1 MTHGGAEGYSV
12 HEIFYVDIYLILN
25 FMMNFFLLHLTAIIR
40 QKRKM
45 GGRIFLFSLL
55 FAGISTGSTYIL
67 WNEKAWRAGIA
78 LLELGGMA
86 YAVFLPR
93 SLRNWWR
100 EIAIFLSLT
109 LFCGGGIAAFLSVG
123 NAVFDELPVS
133 AMGML
138 CLSMVLMGI
147 AFAMLRRQ
155 WAAQRQNQ
163 QTFVWVEV
171 AHGGRR
177 WQVKALMDTGNR
189 LVSPYTGE
197 GVWIV
202 SEDLAGKLAL
212 SQGSAPIYIPFQ
224 TLGGSGLWEAY
235 RLERA
240 VVGGERMY
248 ENILV
253 AVSPHLGEMD
263 EIQMILNI
271 TGTALRT
278 L

>member
-1 MTHGGAEGYSV
+1 M

-25 FMMNFFLLHLTAIIR
+25 FMMNFFLLYFTAIIR
-40 QKRKM
+40 QKRRM
-45 GGRIFLFSLL
+45 GGRIFLFSIL

-78 LLELGGMA
+78 LLELGGMV
-86 YAVFLPR
+86 YAVFLPG

-100 EIAIFLSLT
+100 EMALFLSLA
-109 LFCGGGIAAFLSVG
+109 LFTGGGILAFLSLG
-123 NAVFDELPVS
+123 NALFEGLPVS

-138 CLSMVLMGI
+138 CLSLALMGI

-155 WAAQRQNQ
+155 WAAQWQNQ
-163 QTFVWVEV
+163 KTLVWVEV
-171 AHGGRR
+171 FHGGRHC
-177 WQVKALMDTGNR
+177 QVKALMDTGNR

-202 SEDLAGKLAL
+202 SEELAGELAL
-212 SQGSAPIYIPFQ
+212 SQGGAPIYIPFQ
-224 TLGGSGLWEAY
+224 SLGGSGLWEAY
-235 RLERA
+235 RLQRVVVENGRA
-240 VVGGERMY
+240 Y

-253 AVSPHLGEMD
+253 AVSPHLDEMD

-271 TGTALRT
+271 TGMSYIMGS
-278 L
+278 